1 MKFSEK
7 AGWLVYYYT
16 KHPKGRFELS
26 HILELLGFLLVCIM
40 ISEAVLYVW
49 LNG

>member
-7 AGWLVYYYT
+7 ARCLIYYYT

-26 HILELLGFLLVCIM
+26 HILELLLFLTVCI
-40 ISEAVLYVW
+40 ILSEVVLYAW

>member
-7 AGWLVYYYT
+7 ARWLVYYYT

-40 ISEAVLYVW
+40 ISEAVLYIW

>member
-7 AGWLVYYYT
+7 ARWLVYYYT

-26 HILELLGFLLVCIM
+26 HILELLGFLLVCIT

>member
-7 AGWLVYYYT
+7 LKWLVYYYT

-26 HILELLGFLLVCIM
+26 HILELLGFLAVCILLA
-40 ISEAVLYVW
+40 EAVLYVW

>member
-7 AGWLVYYYT
+7 ARWIVYYYT

>member
-7 AGWLVYYYT
+7 ARLLIYYYT

-26 HILELLGFLLVCIM
+26 HILELLLYLTVCI
-40 ISEAVLYVW
+40 ILLEVVLYAW

>member
-7 AGWLVYYYT
+7 ARWLVYYYT

>member
-7 AGWLVYYYT
+7 LKW
-16 KHPKGRFELS
+16 HPKGRFELS
-26 HILELLGFLLVCIM
+26 HILELLGFLVVCILLA
-40 ISEAVLYVW
+40 EAVLYVW

>member
-7 AGWLVYYYT
+7 ARWLVYYYT

-40 ISEAVLYVW
+40 ISEAVLYIW
-49 LNG
+49 LKG